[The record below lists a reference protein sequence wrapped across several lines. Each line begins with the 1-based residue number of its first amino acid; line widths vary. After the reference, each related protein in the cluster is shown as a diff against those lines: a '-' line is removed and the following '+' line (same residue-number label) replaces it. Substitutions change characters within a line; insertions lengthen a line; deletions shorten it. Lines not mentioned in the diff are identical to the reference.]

1 MRRARIGVIALVACL
16 SACAGLPG
24 PSTDGPGAAGDA
36 GAAPASVVTAP
47 APTVAP
53 GTLAPFSTIGSLATT
68 SDWSTWT
75 MHSTKRPTRY
85 RLVDFEGER
94 VLEASADRAAS
105 GLLHKVDAEASER
118 PILDWR
124 WRIES
129 TVEGADVGDRHA
141 DDSPVRLML
150 AFDGDKATL
159 PVGEQMFFERVKL
172 IGGQDLPYA
181 TLMYVWDN
189 AREVETVARNSH
201 TSRIRKIVVDSGP
214 KGVRQWRRHRRDVVA
229 DFTRAYGKPPG
240 RLIAIGV
247 LTDTDNTKRTVRA
260 WYGDIRL
267 LERPR

>member
-1 MRRARIGVIALVACL
+1 MRRARIGAIALTVCL
-16 SACAGLPG
+16 AACAGLPG
-24 PSTDGPGAAGDA
+24 PFPGGAGDA
-36 GAAPASVVTAP
+36 DPASAPLATTPASSVT
-47 APTVAP
+47 P
-53 GTLAPFSTIGSLATT
+53 GTLAPFSTIGSLAST
-68 SDWSTWT
+68 SDWSAWT
-75 MHSTKRPTRY
+75 LHPTKRATRY
-85 RLVDFEGER
+85 RLVDLEGER

-159 PVGEQMFFERVKL
+159 PLGEQMFIERVKL
-172 IGGQDLPYA
+172 IGGQELPYA

-189 AREVETVARNSH
+189 AREVESVARNAH
-201 TSRIRKIVVDSGP
+201 TTRIRKIVVDSGP
-214 KGVRQWRRHRRDVVA
+214 KGVRQWRRHRRDVIA

-247 LTDTDNTKRTVRA
+247 LTDTDNTKQAVRA

-267 LERPR
+267 LARPR